1 MKRTITLII
10 LSLYG
15 FAASS
20 SYAVVVS
27 GGNPEEAQVIEEL
40 LDAPAVSMR
49 FQNASL
55 PSVLRALAE
64 TAGMP
69 FIGLPRG
76 EAEDIYVDMT
86 VKGNAY
92 ASLEQVAE
100 TYGYALV
107 YQKGVWL
114 FRPIKQVQSKLVSKV
129 YKLKHIHLS
138 SVSPDQQAISTAQG
152 SDNSSARPDSIN
164 TTVFSTSENKVVED
178 IKMILSINPGDLSPN
193 VTQTAEADVPAKA
206 AASTGKPTGLADML
220 MGTSPEDL
228 GRKFTET
235 LGAATT
241 NMLAKS
247 SEETKVA
254 RGAVISNPDNNSVFV
269 VATSAQHEWIQAY
282 LEAIDQPRKLILLET
297 RFVEIRKEPS
307 VDMGVDWDSVLSGEY
322 NITATDHSSSDSD
335 SDSTA
340 FFFKDSIGGSI
351 LSGPELTVAL
361 SFLRNFADSRNLQHP
376 SQVTV
381 NNRSVVLRSVRQ
393 VPYQSSSST
402 NNNSGSVSSTNNI
415 QYMPIGTTISILPRI
430 LDGDN
435 IELNLLMN
443 VSDLLGYSDVG
454 SDVDI
459 PLTSSRDYSGEAIV
473 KTGNTLAIAG
483 LEALLESDNES
494 KVPILGDIP
503 FFGYLFKSSSKTQNN
518 YQLIM
523 FVTATIMDGYEGGIT
538 PKKDLQEAVDYFDGL
553 ERMEDATKHVDEV
566 LGSPRK

>member
-1 MKRTITLII
+1 MKRIITFII

-15 FAASS
+15 FVASS

-27 GGNPEEAQVIEEL
+27 SPDPEEAQVIEAL
-40 LDAPAVSMR
+40 LDAPDVSMR

-92 ASLEQVAE
+92 SSLEQVAE

-114 FRPIKQVQSKLVSKV
+114 FRPIQQVQSKLVSKV

-138 SVSPDQQAISTAQG
+138 SVSPDQQAISTSQG
-152 SDNSSARPDSIN
+152 KDNSSARPDSIN
-164 TTVFSTSENKVVED
+164 TNVFSTSENKVVED

-193 VTQTAEADVPAKA
+193 VTQTAEVDVPAKA
-206 AASTGKPTGLADML
+206 AASSPVGISDML
-220 MGTSPEDL
+220 MGTSPEDI
-228 GRKFTET
+228 GRKITEK
-235 LGAATT
+235 LGTAAT
-241 NMLAKS
+241 NMLVKRDEEAK
-247 SEETKVA
+247 VP
-254 RGAVISNPDNNSVFV
+254 RGAVISNPDHNSVFV
-269 VATSAQHEWIQAY
+269 VATSAQHEWIEAY
-282 LEAIDQPRKLILLET
+282 LNAIDQPRKLILLET
-297 RFVEIRKEPS
+297 RFIEIRKDPS
-307 VDMGVDWDSVLSGEY
+307 MDMGVNWESVLSGDY
-322 NITATDHSSSDSD
+322 NISITDHDSPDAGSTDTEASS
-335 SDSTA
+335 
-340 FFFKDSIGGSI
+340 FFFKDNIGGSI
-351 LSGPELTVAL
+351 LSGPELNIAL

-393 VPYQSSSST
+393 VPYQGASSTNSNSGSSST
-402 NNNSGSVSSTNNI
+402 TNNI
-415 QYMPIGTTISILPRI
+415 EYMPIGTTISILPRI
-430 LDGDN
+430 LDGEN

-443 VSDLLGYSDVG
+443 VSDLLGYSNID
-454 SDVDI
+454 DADI
-459 PLTSSRDYSGEAIV
+459 PLTSARDYSGEAIV

-483 LEALLESDNES
+483 LEALLESDNET

-518 YQLIM
+518 FQLIM
-523 FVTATIMDGYEGGIT
+523 FVTATIMDGYDGGIT

-553 ERMEDATKHVDEV
+553 DRLDEATKHVDGV
-566 LGSPRK
+566 LGSPTK